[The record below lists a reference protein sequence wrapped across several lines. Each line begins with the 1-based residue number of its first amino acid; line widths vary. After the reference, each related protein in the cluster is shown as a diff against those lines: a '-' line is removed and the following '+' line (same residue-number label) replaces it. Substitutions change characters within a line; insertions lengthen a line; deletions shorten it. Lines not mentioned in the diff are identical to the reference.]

1 MLKIILFSILIFF
14 ISKLN
19 TFANNNLYIDTTVN
33 NEIITNY
40 DIEKEGNYLKK
51 LNPDLSKLEQERIFK
66 IARES
71 LINEKIKNSE
81 IKKFKLQENE
91 EMIEEVLKDFYTK
104 LNFENKNDFVK
115 SLETDGE
122 YKLGEIKEKLK
133 IELLWNKLIYI
144 KYKNQVKINE
154 ASLIKKIE
162 KFKDTERK
170 EYLVSEIVFKKDKN
184 MSLNEKIYKIKS
196 SINEI
201 GFNNT
206 ATIYSISDTSKFGG
220 QVGWIDLNNFSEPVQ
235 NNLIGINEGEVTD
248 IIQIGN
254 NYIFIKVEKI
264 KIEKLKINKEA
275 ELNKLINFETNTQLN
290 RFSKIFFD
298 KSKINYSINEK

>member
-1 MLKIILFSILIFF
+1 M
-14 ISKLN
+14 
-19 TFANNNLYIDTTVN
+19 
-33 NEIITNY
+33 
-40 DIEKEGNYLKK
+40 
-51 LNPDLSKLEQERIFK
+51 
-66 IARES
+66 
-71 LINEKIKNSE
+71 
-81 IKKFKLQENE
+81 
-91 EMIEEVLKDFYTK
+91 
-104 LNFENKNDFVK
+104 NFENKNDFVK